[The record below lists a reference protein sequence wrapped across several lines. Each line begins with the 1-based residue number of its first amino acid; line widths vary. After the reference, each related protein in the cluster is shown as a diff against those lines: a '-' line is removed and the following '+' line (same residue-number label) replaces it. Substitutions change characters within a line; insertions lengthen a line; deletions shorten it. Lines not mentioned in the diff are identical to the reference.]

1 MVFSATRMFCFEGNS
16 TAGQRGLTKRI
27 CRKAAWYGRRKA
39 SKLRYPES
47 IMNRHYEDPN
57 YTFRVAGT
65 EAMGTCRHCKL
76 EMKTGELDKHPKNC
90 PKWPKK

>member
-1 MVFSATRMFCFEGNS
+1 
-16 TAGQRGLTKRI
+16 
-27 CRKAAWYGRRKA
+27 
-39 SKLRYPES
+39 
-47 IMNRHYEDPN
+47 MNRQYEDPN

-76 EMKTGELDKHPKNC
+76 EMKTGELDKHPKSC